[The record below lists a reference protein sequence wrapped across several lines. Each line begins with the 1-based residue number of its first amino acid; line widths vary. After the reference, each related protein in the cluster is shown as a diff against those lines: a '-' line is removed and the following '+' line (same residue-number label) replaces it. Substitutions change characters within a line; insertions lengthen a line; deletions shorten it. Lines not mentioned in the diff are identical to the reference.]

1 MPPAEFFNGF
11 HSNVTSSAPS
21 PSASTYNLGL
31 SAAAGEQVS
40 DVAVIAESRVLI
52 IMTGIVSFLI
62 DEPGQPLNDMQA
74 GQSVC
79 AGARMAMF
87 LYVMSL

>member
-11 HSNVTSSAPS
+11 HSNVTSNAPS

-31 SAAAGEQVS
+31 SGEQVP
-40 DVAVIAESRVLI
+40 DVAAIPESRVLI
-52 IMTGIVSFLI
+52 IMTGIVSSPI
-62 DEPGQPLNDMQA
+62 DEPGQPLNDLQA

-87 LYVMSL
+87 LYVTSL